1 MATRN
6 TEILVGVTV
15 LAALAG
21 VLWSV
26 TALRQVRLAE
36 STQRWLVRFPDVG
49 GLAEDDP
56 VTVHGVKKGAVKEI
70 RLGPGGVLVTF
81 LLEKDLTL
89 TSGSR
94 VYVRNV
100 GLMGEKFLAIDAVG
114 VGTTLVARR
123 DTIEGVYES
132 GIPEVISQMGD
143 ALASLENLSA
153 SVDRVIILAEERNTV
168 QTTLANV
175 EHASA
180 ELRRALADNRD
191 DMRETVVSLRAAA
204 ESGRRL
210 AEAAEPRV
218 AGTLDGVRG
227 STARLD
233 SLTARMDSLAVVLT
247 RVATKLDTGTG
258 TASQL
263 INDRRLYDESRATMR
278 ELQALVRDLRTN
290 PRKYFKVSV
299 F

>member
-1 MATRN
+1 MASRN
-6 TEILVGVTV
+6 TEIMVGVTV

-21 VLWSV
+21 VIWSV

-36 STQRWLVRFPDVG
+36 GTQRWLVRFPDVG

-56 VTVHGVKKGAVKEI
+56 VTVQGVKKGAVKEI
-70 RLGPGGVLVTF
+70 RLLRNGVLVDF

-94 VYVRNV
+94 VFVRNV
-100 GLMGEKFLAIDAVG
+100 GLMGEKFLAIDG
-114 VGTTLVARR
+114 IGLGEPLVARR

-153 SVDRVIILAEERNTV
+153 SVDRVIALAEEKNTLR
-168 QTTLANV
+168 TTLSNV
-175 EHASA
+175 EAASSD
-180 ELRRALADNRD
+180 LKRALAENRD
-191 DMRETVVSLRAAA
+191 DLRETVVSLRAASEA
-204 ESGRRL
+204 GRRL
-210 AEAAEPRV
+210 AESAEPRV
-218 AGTLDGVRG
+218 AGALDDVRG
-227 STARLD
+227 STARID
-233 SLTARMDSLAVVLT
+233 SLAQRMDSLAVVLT
-247 RVATKLDTGTG
+247 RVAAKLDQGNG
-258 TASQL
+258 TAAQL
-263 INDRRLYDESRATMR
+263 LNDRRLYDESRATMR
-278 ELQALVRDLRTN
+278 EVAALVRDLRTN

>member
-6 TEILVGVTV
+6 TEIMVGVTV

-21 VLWSV
+21 VIWSV

-36 STQRWLVRFPDVG
+36 GTQRWLVRFPDVG

-70 RLGPGGVLVTF
+70 RLGSGGVVVTF

-100 GLMGEKFLAIDAVG
+100 GLMGEKFLAIDG
-114 VGTTLVARR
+114 LDLGSTLVARR
-123 DTIEGVYES
+123 DTIDGVYES

-143 ALASLENLSA
+143 ALASLENLSV
-153 SVDRVIILAEERNTV
+153 SVDRVISLAEERNTLR
-168 QTTLANV
+168 TTLANV
-175 EHASA
+175 ETASA
-180 ELRRALADNRD
+180 DLEQALAENRD
-191 DMRETVVSLRAAA
+191 DLRETVVSLRAAA
-204 ESGRRL
+204 EAGRRL
-210 AEAAEPRV
+210 TEAAEPRV
-218 AGTLDGVRG
+218 SGALDDVRG
-227 STARLD
+227 STARVD
-233 SLTARMDSLAVVLT
+233 SLTARMDSLAGVLT
-247 RVATKLDTGTG
+247 RVAAKLDTGPG
-258 TASQL
+258 TAAQL
-263 INDRRLYDESRATMR
+263 LNDRRLYDESRATMR

>member
-21 VLWSV
+21 VIWSV

-36 STQRWLVRFPDVG
+36 ATQRWLVRFPDVG

-56 VTVHGVKKGAVKEI
+56 VTVHGVKKGAVKDI
-70 RLGPGGVLVTF
+70 RLAPAGVYVTF

-89 TSGSR
+89 TTGSR

-100 GLMGEKFLAIDAVG
+100 GLMGEKFLAIDG
-114 VGTTLVARR
+114 VGLGSTLAAGR

-143 ALASLENLSA
+143 ALASLENLSV
-153 SVDRVIILAEERNTV
+153 SVDRVISLAEEKNTLR
-168 QTTLANV
+168 TTLGNV
-175 EHASA
+175 ETASTT
-180 ELRRALADNRD
+180 LKQALAENRD
-191 DMRETVVSLRAAA
+191 DMRLTVTSLRAAA

-218 AGTLDGVRG
+218 SGALDGVRG
-227 STARLD
+227 STARID
-233 SLTARMDSLAVVLT
+233 SLTARLDSLASVLT
-247 RVATKLDTGTG
+247 RVAAKLDTGGG
-258 TASQL
+258 TAAQL
-263 INDRRLYDESRATMR
+263 LNDRKLYDESRATLR
-278 ELQALVRDLRTN
+278 ELQALVRELRTN
-290 PRKYFKVSV
+290 PDRFFKVSV

>member
-56 VTVHGVKKGAVKEI
+56 VSVHGVKKGAVKEI
-70 RLGPGGVLVTF
+70 ELGPGGVLVTF
-81 LLEKDLTL
+81 LLEKDLAL

-94 VYVRNV
+94 IYVRNV
-100 GLMGEKFLAIDAVG
+100 GLMGEKFLAIDG
-114 VGTTLVARR
+114 VGLGQPLVARR
-123 DTIEGVYES
+123 DTIDGVYES

-153 SVDRVIILAEERNTV
+153 SVDRVILLAEERNTV
-168 QTTLANV
+168 RTTLANV
-175 EHASA
+175 ENASA

-191 DMRETVVSLRAAA
+191 DMRETVLSLRAAA

-233 SLTARMDSLAVVLT
+233 SLTARMDSLAGVLT
-247 RVATKLDTGTG
+247 RVATKLDEGPG

-263 INDRRLYDESRATMR
+263 INDRKLYDESRATMR
-278 ELQALVRDLRTN
+278 ELQALVRDLRTK
-290 PRKYFKVSV
+290 PRKYFKVTV

>member
-21 VLWSV
+21 VIWSV

-36 STQRWLVRFPDVG
+36 GTQRWLVHFPDVG

-56 VTVHGVKKGAVKEI
+56 VTVRGVKKGAVKVI
-70 RLGPGGVLVTF
+70 RLGPGGVFVTF
-81 LLEKDLTL
+81 LLEKDVVLTA
-89 TSGSR
+89 SSR
-94 VYVRNV
+94 VFVRNV
-100 GLMGEKFLAIDAVG
+100 GLMGEKFLAIDDVG
-114 VGTTLVARR
+114 AGAPLVARR
-123 DTIEGVYES
+123 DTIVGVYES

-143 ALASLENLSA
+143 ALASLENLSV
-153 SVDRVIILAEERNTV
+153 SVDRVIALAEERNTV
-168 QTTLANV
+168 RTTLANV
-175 EHASA
+175 ETASTD
-180 ELRRALADNRD
+180 LKRALAENRGD
-191 DMRETVVSLRAAA
+191 LREAVTNLRAAA

-210 AEAAEPRV
+210 AEAIEPRV
-218 AGTLDGVRG
+218 TGVLDDVRG
-227 STARLD
+227 TTARVD
-233 SLTARMDSLAVVLT
+233 SLTARMDSLAAVLS
-247 RVATKLDTGTG
+247 RVATKLDQGPG
-258 TASQL
+258 TAAQL
-263 INDRRLYDESRATMR
+263 LNDRKLYDESRATMR